1 MHVFGSV
8 SFNSFRDAQRKITIL
23 CTERSWPKTAGRS
36 ASTLQILRESEE
48 CLHLV
53 ANTAPVLVWMS
64 GTDKL
69 CTFFNQGWLNFTG
82 RSLKQEL
89 GDGWVAAVHP
99 DDRDRC
105 LEVYSTAFDARDD
118 FQMEY
123 RLRRF
128 DGVYR
133 WIVDFGV
140 PLFESDGSFR
150 GYVGSCIDITD
161 RKASE
166 ESVHALTGRIIAAQ
180 EEERNRIAREL
191 HDDFSQRLALLSI
204 GLGQL
209 WKRLSKSEP
218 GECVS
223 VRTILDGTEEICSDL
238 HTLSHQLHSSKLEH
252 VGLVSALVGLCK
264 EIGQKYKIGIHFTQ
278 CECPPE
284 IPKDVALCM
293 FRVAQEALGNVVKH
307 SESSEAQV
315 ELRGNNSGISL
326 RVVDL
331 GKGFDPRLRNLSAG
345 IGLIGMSERL
355 RLVGG
360 KVTVNSEPNRGTEVL
375 AEVPLTAS
383 ANKDQGLTKAS
394 GR

>member
-1 MHVFGSV
+1 M
-8 SFNSFRDAQRKITIL
+8 
-23 CTERSWPKTAGRS
+23 
-36 ASTLQILRESEE
+36 
-48 CLHLV
+48 
-53 ANTAPVLVWMS
+53 ANTAPVLIWMS

-69 CTFFNQGWLNFTG
+69 CTFFNQGWFDFTG

-89 GDGWVAAVHP
+89 GNGWVAAVHP

-105 LEVYSTAFDARDD
+105 LEVYSSAFDARVD

-140 PLFESDGSFR
+140 PRFEPDGSFR

-161 RKASE
+161 RKAYE
-166 ESVHALTGRIIAAQ
+166 ESVHTLTGRLIAAQ

-209 WKRLSKSEP
+209 WKRLSKSES

-223 VRTILDGTEEICSDL
+223 VRKILDGTEEICSDL

-252 VGLVSALVGLCK
+252 VGLVSALIGLCK
-264 EIGQKYKIGIHFTQ
+264 EIGHEYKIGIHFTQ

-293 FRVAQEALGNVVKH
+293 FRVAQEALGNVAKH
-307 SESSEAQV
+307 SGSNEAQV
-315 ELRGNNSGISL
+315 ELRGNDSGIIL
-326 RVVDL
+326 RVLDQ
-331 GKGFDPRLRNLSAG
+331 GKGFDPRLGNLTAG

-360 KVTVNSEPNRGTEVL
+360 KLTVKSEPSRGTEVL
-375 AEVPLTAS
+375 AEVPLPAS
-383 ANKDQGLTKAS
+383 ANKDQGLTKAA

>member
-1 MHVFGSV
+1 V
-8 SFNSFRDAQRKITIL
+8 T
-23 CTERSWPKTAGRS
+23 
-36 ASTLQILRESEE
+36 
-48 CLHLV
+48 
-53 ANTAPVLVWMS
+53 NTAPVLIWMS

-69 CTFFNQGWLNFTG
+69 CTFFNQGWLDFTG
-82 RSLKQEL
+82 RSLKQDL
-89 GDGWVAAVHP
+89 GNGWIAAVHP

-105 LEVYSTAFDARDD
+105 LEVYSSAFDDRVD

-133 WIVDFGV
+133 WILDFGV
-140 PLFESDGSFR
+140 PRFESDGPFR

-166 ESVHALTGRIIAAQ
+166 ESVHTLTGRLIAAQ

-191 HDDFSQRLALLSI
+191 HDDFSQRLGLLSI

-209 WKRLSKSEP
+209 WKRLSKSESD
-218 GECVS
+218 ECVS
-223 VRTILDGTEEICSDL
+223 VRKMLDGTEEICSDL
-238 HTLSHQLHSSKLEH
+238 HTLSHQLHSSRLEH
-252 VGLVSALVGLCK
+252 VGLVSALIGLCK
-264 EIGQKYKIGIHFTQ
+264 EIGHQHKIGIHFTQ

-293 FRVAQEALGNVVKH
+293 FRVVQEALGNVVKH
-307 SESSEAQV
+307 SGSNEAQV
-315 ELRGNNSGISL
+315 ELHGNDSGIIL
-326 RVVDL
+326 RVLDQ
-331 GKGFDPRLRNLSAG
+331 GKGFDPRLRNLTAG

-355 RLVGG
+355 RIVGG
-360 KVTVNSEPNRGTEVL
+360 KLTVKSEPNRGTVVL

-383 ANKDQGLTKAS
+383 ANKDQGLTKAA